1 MGFDGKMLIHPAQIA
16 PANGAFGVAETVL
29 AEARSIID
37 AFALSENVDKAVINL
52 NGLMVERLH
61 LDQALRLAA
70 KADAINEKGKKP

>member
-1 MGFDGKMLIHPAQIA
+1 MSPDAA
-16 PANGAFGVAETVL
+16 L

-37 AFALSENVDKAVINL
+37 AFALSENADKAVINL

-70 KADAINEKGKKP
+70 KADAINTKGKAL